1 MTFWVLRHKHSATSM
16 TNFSL
21 RIIRCERVFYS
32 KYQKV
37 IIDLKPLGS
46 KVRPVISKIVWCLLN
61 LKFCHKKSHLSY
73 NAKLDLC
80 N

>member
-1 MTFWVLRHKHSATSM
+1 MTFWVLRHKDSATSM

-46 KVRPVISKIVWCLLN
+46 RARAVISKIVQCLLN
-61 LKFCHKKSHLSY
+61 LKFCHKKSHFSY
-73 NAKLDLC
+73 NAKSDIC
-80 N
+80 S

>member
-1 MTFWVLRHKHSATSM
+1 MKRG
-16 TNFSL
+16 
-21 RIIRCERVFYS
+21 FYS

-46 KVRPVISKIVWCLLN
+46 KDRPVISKIVQCLLN
-61 LKFCHKKSHLSY
+61 LEFCHKKNHLSY